1 MTDILLSQHI
11 QKYKQFIFSW
21 YQAVASRFWTCLYRT
36 LSRKK
41 QKFVLLYQEGESRID
56 NALDV
61 RQIIETHESVHLLKK
76 LLLSQQSRTLF
87 RLQRDKLLEFGGSE
101 SDLSSACSMDIDAL
115 RTQSDKRED
124 FIESLSSWKVRTNF
138 EKKLVLGIMH
148 RKGHKNFEEQEEND
162 KLLR

>member
-1 MTDILLSQHI
+1 MIESLAKPQKEIVTDQQRELEQNLLTKKGYRLTKSDVSDILLGQHI
-11 QKYKQFIFSW
+11 EKYKQFIFSW

-101 SDLSSACSMDIDAL
+101 SDLSPACSMDIDAL

-124 FIESLSSWKVRTNF
+124 FI
-138 EKKLVLGIMH
+138 
-148 RKGHKNFEEQEEND
+148 
-162 KLLR
+162 